1 MINFEKELNQAQF
14 AAATHPQ
21 GPVLVIAGAGSG
33 KTRTIVYRLAWL
45 VEQGITPD
53 SILLMTFTRKASQEM
68 LTRAET
74 ILNRSLH
81 GTSGGTFHSFA
92 YTVLRQN
99 SIASGYPNGMTL
111 MDRGDCEDI
120 VRDVRS
126 ELGHGKNDRSF
137 PKKNTLLD
145 IITKSRNKELPIDQI
160 LTTEAYHLVSYA
172 HEIEEIAKGYE
183 IYKRQHG
190 LLDYDDLLF
199 SLEKLLRENIE
210 LKKHLRSR
218 YRYLMVDEY
227 QDTNLVQ
234 ARIVR
239 LLAGRNGNIMAVG
252 DDAQSIYAF
261 RGADVS
267 NILNFPDIFEG
278 VKVVRLEQN
287 YRSVQPVLDL
297 TNAILEGA
305 ETKFEKKLFTKRTG
319 GKVPELLVPLSDY
332 TQSSRVV
339 DKVIKLQKKYG
350 PSGVAVLFR
359 AGYQS
364 YGLEVALKRIG
375 IEYRKYGGLKF
386 NEAAHIKDVLAF
398 MRLVTNPADI
408 ISWQRSLG
416 HIKGVGPK
424 TAKKIADAVISGNSS
439 AMTKFKKKYS
449 LLDEL
454 LVDLDGLRQKNSS
467 PSTALE
473 VLLPLYTPILISEY
487 PDDYPR
493 RQAGLDQLSQIAAN
507 YDSMESFLADL
518 CLDPEPLAQNND
530 EDHQEAVTLSTIH
543 SAKGLEWNAV
553 IILDLVEDRFP
564 SRKSMQ
570 KPAEF
575 EEERRLLYVA
585 CTRAKDEL
593 YMSAPASVSRQNTDF
608 RDPAIPSPFLREIS
622 SSLYEEW
629 QESYSGGMAKKR
641 QTVIESSALP
651 FNSDKPNLNS
661 DSSSIENSHGDKPK
675 PQRFGH
681 CVHKI
686 FGKGKIVERIDPDK
700 YRVNFPGFGLKVIVE
715 DYLEML

>member
-1 MINFEKELNQAQF
+1 MIDFKKELNSAQYE
-14 AAATHPQ
+14 AATHPQ

-45 VEQGITPD
+45 VEQGIAPD
-53 SILLMTFTRKASQEM
+53 SILLMTFTRKAAQEM
-68 LTRAET
+68 LMRAET
-74 ILNRSLH
+74 ILSRSLH

-92 YTVLRQN
+92 YSVLRQN
-99 SIASGYPNGMTL
+99 ALTAGYPNGMTL

-120 VRDVRS
+120 IRDVRA
-126 ELGHGKNDRSF
+126 ELGHGKKDRSF

-145 IITKSRNKELPIDQI
+145 IITKSRNKELPIDQV
-160 LTTEAYHLVSYA
+160 LSTEAFHLTCYA
-172 HEIEEIAKGYE
+172 REIEEIAVGYE
-183 IYKRQHG
+183 NYKRQHS

-199 SLEKLLRENIE
+199 LFEKLMRENDDIRE
-210 LKKHLRSR
+210 QLRAR
-218 YRYLMVDEY
+218 YRFIMVDEY

-239 LLAGRNGNIMAVG
+239 LLAGRNGNVMAVG

-261 RGADVS
+261 RGADVT
-267 NILNFPDIFEG
+267 NILKFPEIFED

-287 YRSVQPVLDL
+287 YRSTQPVLDL
-297 TNAILEGA
+297 TNSILDGA
-305 ETKFEKKLFTKRTG
+305 ETKFDKKLFTERSG
-319 GKVPELLVPLSDY
+319 GSLPKLLIPLSDY

-339 DKVIKLQKKYG
+339 DKVIELQKKYG
-350 PSGVAVLFR
+350 PGGVAILFR

-398 MRLVTNPADI
+398 LRLVTNPADI
-408 ISWQRSLG
+408 VSWQRSLG

-424 TAKKIADAVISGNSS
+424 TAKKIADAVISGNKS
-439 AMTKFKKKYS
+439 AVDKFCNKYQ
-449 LLDEL
+449 LLSDL
-454 LVDLDGLRQKNSS
+454 LRDLDGLRNKNSS

-473 VLLPLYTPILISEY
+473 VLLPLYNPILVAEY

-493 RQAGLDQLSQIAAN
+493 RQAGLEQLSQIASN
-507 YDSMESFLADL
+507 YDTMETFLADL
-518 CLDPEPLAQNND
+518 CLDPEPVAND
-530 EDHQEAVTLSTIH
+530 GNEPEEALTLSTVH

-553 IILDLVEDRFP
+553 ILIDLVEDRFP

-585 CTRAKDEL
+585 CTRACDEL

-608 RDPAIPSPFLREIS
+608 RDPAIPSPFIRELNEE
-622 SSLYEEW
+622 LYEQW
-629 QESYSGGMAKKR
+629 QEAYSGGMAKKKKFPAEPR
-641 QTVIESSALP
+641 PKMDSQLSNESESEVSP
-651 FNSDKPNLNS
+651 KEKPVSPARL
-661 DSSSIENSHGDKPK
+661 GFC
-675 PQRFGH
+675 R
-681 CVHKI
+681 HKI
-686 FGKGKIVERIDPDK
+686 FGRGKIVEHISPNK

-715 DYLEML
+715 DYIEML

>member
-1 MINFEKELNQAQF
+1 MIDFKKELNPAQYE
-14 AAATHPQ
+14 AATHPQ
-21 GPVLVIAGAGSG
+21 GPELVIAGAGSG

-45 VEQGITPD
+45 VEQGIAPD
-53 SILLMTFTRKASQEM
+53 SILLMTFTRKAAQEM

-74 ILNRSLH
+74 ILRRSLH

-92 YTVLRQN
+92 YSVLRQN
-99 SIASGYPNGMTL
+99 ALTAGFPNGMTL

-120 VRDVRS
+120 IRDVRT
-126 ELGHGKNDRSF
+126 ELGHGKSDRSF

-160 LTTEAYHLVSYA
+160 LTNEAFHLTCYA
-172 HEIEEIAKGYE
+172 NEIAEIATGYK
-183 IYKRQHG
+183 IYKQQHC

-199 SLEKLLRENIE
+199 FLEKVLRENSEIRD
-210 LKKHLRSR
+210 HLRAR
-218 YRYLMVDEY
+218 FRFIMVDEY

-239 LLAGRNGNIMAVG
+239 LLAGKNGNVMAVG

-267 NILNFPDIFEG
+267 NILKFPEIFED
-278 VKVVRLEQN
+278 VKLVRLEQN
-287 YRSVQPVLDL
+287 YRSIQPILDL
-297 TNAILEGA
+297 TNAILDGA
-305 ETKFEKKLFTKRTG
+305 ETKFDKRLFTERKG
-319 GKVPELLVPLSDY
+319 DKLPELMVPLSDY

-339 DKVIKLQKKYG
+339 DKIIKLQKKYG
-350 PSGVAVLFR
+350 PGGVAVLFR

-386 NEAAHIKDVLAF
+386 NEAAHIKDILAF
-398 MRLVTNPADI
+398 MRLITNPVDI
-408 ISWQRSLG
+408 VSWQRSLG

-424 TAKKIADAVISGNSS
+424 TAKKIAEAVISGNSS
-439 AMTKFKKKYS
+439 AMDKFRKKYQ
-449 LLDEL
+449 LLGEL
-454 LVDLDGLRQKNSS
+454 LSDLDGLRQKNSS

-473 VLLPLYTPILISEY
+473 VLLPLYAPILIAEY

-493 RQAGLDQLSQIAAN
+493 RQAGLEQLSQIALN
-507 YDSMESFLADL
+507 YDSMDTFLADL
-518 CLDPEPLAQNND
+518 CLDPEPLSND
-530 EDHQEAVTLSTIH
+530 SDEPKEAVTLSTIH

-553 IILDLVEDRFP
+553 IVIDLVEDRFP
-564 SRKSMQ
+564 SRKSML

-608 RDPAIPSPFLREIS
+608 RDPAIPSPFLREINED
-622 SSLYEEW
+622 LYEEW

-641 QTVIESSALP
+641 NTPAGPALGSDSLLPEESSTTSEL
-651 FNSDKPNLNS
+651 ST
-661 DSSSIENSHGDKPK
+661 PK
-675 PQRFGH
+675 KAVSPSKLGY
-681 CVHKI
+681 CSHKI
-686 FGKGKIVERIDPDK
+686 FGRGKIVERIDPNK

-715 DYLEML
+715 DYIEML